1 MADFDIV
8 IVGAGTAGCLLARR
22 LVERQGA
29 TVAVVEAGPRYPA
42 VALDP
47 PWLGLRL
54 HGPWTDV
61 LRTVP
66 QRHLDGRRIDCPVGR
81 VVGGTSSINAMIHLP
96 GSPAVFDAWA
106 AAGCTGWSARD
117 LAPCFAAAMGEGGPL
132 TVVVPSSA
140 APFTEAVIAACEEDG
155 LVREPWVTGD
165 RAGVCGR
172 FACFLRRGRRSG
184 AARDGLGGATGG
196 GRGAGGAA
204 VFLRTR
210 SPVRRV
216 IIERDRARGVE
227 LQDGTRIGARREV
240 VLSAGVYRSPLL
252 LQRSGIG
259 PRDLLER
266 AGIAPVIDLQAVGEN
281 LQDHV
286 RVPVVFSSG
295 RPSPGHWTRWPA
307 AALRYLLR
315 RDGLLASNCCEAGA
329 MLATTPGRAVPDV
342 EILSHFQT
350 AWAVDAVDLECIL
363 LDAPSRGVVQ
373 IDPAAPFATPVID
386 PRYLSADR
394 EVEMLAAGIERARSI
409 ARRPSLAAFALREE
423 IIPGPDADLPAAI
436 RRLGR
441 TAYHPAGTCRMGADA
456 DAVVDPRLR
465 VRGVEGLRVVDAS
478 VMPSL
483 PGGHPS
489 ATVYAIAERAARLM
503 EAG

>member
-1 MADFDIV
+1 MPDFDIL

-22 LVERQGA
+22 LAESKA
-29 TVAVVEAGPRYPA
+29 LKVALLEAGGSYPA
-42 VALDP
+42 AVLDP
-47 PWLGLRL
+47 PWLGMRL

-96 GSPAVFDAWA
+96 GSPAVFDDWA

-117 LAPCFAAAMGEGGPL
+117 LAPCFAAAVGDDGPL
-132 TVVVPSSA
+132 SFVVPTFT
-140 APFTEAVIAACEEDG
+140 APFTEALLAACEEDG
-155 LVREPWVTGD
+155 FVREERVTGE

-172 FACFLRRGRRSG
+172 FACFQSHGRRAG
-184 AARDGLGGATGG
+184 AARDGLAREAGG
-196 GRGAGGAA
+196 GA

-216 IIERDRARGVE
+216 MIKGDRASGVE
-227 LQDGTRIGARREV
+227 LENGTRIGARREV
-240 VLSAGVYRSPLL
+240 VLAAGVYRSPML

-259 PRDLLER
+259 PRELLLK
-266 AGIAPVIDLQAVGEN
+266 AGITPVIDLPGVGEN

-286 RVPVVFSSG
+286 RVPVVFASG
-295 RPSPGHWTRWPA
+295 RQSPGHWSRWPGA
-307 AALRYLLR
+307 CLRYFLR
-315 RDGLLASNCCEAGA
+315 RDGLLTSNSCEAGA
-329 MLATTPGRAVPDV
+329 MVATTSGRTTPDL
-342 EILSHFQT
+342 EILTHYQT
-350 AWAVDAVDLECIL
+350 AWAPAAVDLECIL
-363 LDAPSRGVVQ
+363 LDTPSRGVVR
-373 IDPAAPFATPVID
+373 IDPAAPFAAPVID
-386 PRYLSADR
+386 PRHLSVDR

-409 ARRPSLAAFALREE
+409 ARQPSLAAFPLGAE
-423 IIPGPDADLPAAI
+423 IIPGPHADLPTAI

-441 TAYHPAGTCRMGADA
+441 TAYHPAGTCRMGVDA
-456 DAVVDPRLR
+456 DAVVDPHLR
-465 VRGVEGLRVVDAS
+465 VRDIQGLRVVDAS

-503 EAG
+503 EAK